1 MSGAGGGAAIRPL
14 IACAAG
20 LYTAVIG
27 FRVTVALAA
36 VHLGLS
42 PASIG
47 LVLATFALVPMLLAV
62 RGGQLID
69 RVGVRRPMLVGAGL
83 CGLGALAC
91 AALPHPV
98 VLALSAGLVGVGM
111 MGFHLGMQHA
121 AGEIGGHAR
130 RTANFNLLTMS
141 FSISGLLGPPLVGL
155 VIDTAGHRQAFALS
169 AVLMG
174 ATWIAASRYPFER
187 HLPRH
192 PAPAVVEDAAATGA
206 QQTDPP
212 PPDRRGSPGAS
223 EPAAAALRS
232 DVGADAAMAAV
243 TAPRGAGAAFS
254 LLGAPRLRRLLLAS
268 LLASAS
274 WDVYQFVLPLHA
286 GSIGLSASSVGLSIA
301 AFSAG
306 SLSVRLL
313 LPRLLAHMHPARWMQ
328 VALAVCV
335 LAYAAAP
342 FAGRLGTLVA
352 LSFLIG
358 IGPGIAQPL
367 LMAALHTASPPG
379 RAGEAAG
386 LRMTLLSAMQLAV
399 PVGFGLAAGVLGTA
413 PLFWIYAG
421 TAAVI
426 GLGLAR
432 AERR

>member
-1 MSGAGGGAAIRPL
+1 VTGAGGGAAIRPL

-69 RVGVRRPMLVGAGL
+69 RVGVRRPMLVGAAL

-187 HLPRH
+187 HLPRQGAAPRAE
-192 PAPAVVEDAAATGA
+192 PADGDAAAATSI
-206 QQTDPP
+206 PP
-212 PPDRRGSPGAS
+212 APD
-223 EPAAAALRS
+223 
-232 DVGADAAMAAV
+232 ADAATAAV
-243 TAPRGAGAAFS
+243 EAPRGAAAAFA

-313 LPRLLAHMHPARWMQ
+313 LPRLLVHMHPARWMQ

-342 FAGRLGTLVA
+342 FADRLGTLVA

>member
-69 RVGVRRPMLVGAGL
+69 RVGVRRPMLVGAAL
-83 CGLGALAC
+83 CGLGAMAC

-121 AGEIGGHAR
+121 AGEIGGPAR
-130 RTANFNLLTMS
+130 RTVNFNLLTMS

-155 VIDTAGHRQAFALS
+155 VIDAAGHRQAFALS

-187 HLPRH
+187 HLPRQ
-192 PAPAVVEDAAATGA
+192 DAARPAEPTGGDSP
-206 QQTDPP
+206 TSTPIPP
-212 PPDRRGSPGAS
+212 AS
-223 EPAAAALRS
+223 
-232 DVGADAAMAAV
+232 DADAATAAV
-243 TAPRGAGAAFS
+243 QAPRGVPAAFS

-313 LPRLLAHMHPARWMQ
+313 LPRLLAHMHPTRWMQ

-342 FAGRLGTLVA
+342 FADRLGALVA

>member
-1 MSGAGGGAAIRPL
+1 VSGAGGGAAIRPL

-130 RTANFNLLTMS
+130 RTSNFNLLTMS

-187 HLPRH
+187 HLPRQDAARRAEPAGSDSPTSTSIP
-192 PAPAVVEDAAATGA
+192 PAPD
-206 QQTDPP
+206 
-212 PPDRRGSPGAS
+212 
-223 EPAAAALRS
+223 
-232 DVGADAAMAAV
+232 ADAATAAV
-243 TAPRGAGAAFS
+243 QAPRGAPAAFS

-342 FAGRLGTLVA
+342 FADRLGALVA

>member
-1 MSGAGGGAAIRPL
+1 VRGGAAAIRPL
-14 IACAAG
+14 IACAAA

-69 RVGVRRPMLVGAGL
+69 RVGVRRPMLVGTAL
-83 CGLGALAC
+83 CAVGALGC
-91 AALPHPV
+91 AVIPHPAM
-98 VLALSAGLVGVGM
+98 LALSAGLVGVGM

-121 AGEIGGHAR
+121 AGEIGGEAR

-141 FSISGLLGPPLVGL
+141 FSVSGLLGPPMVGL
-155 VIDTAGHRQAFALS
+155 VIDSAGHRQAFALS
-169 AVLMG
+169 AALLG
-174 ATWIAASRYPFER
+174 ATWLAASRYPFER
-187 HLPRH
+187 HLPGQDRPPGE
-192 PAPAVVEDAAATGA
+192 PAPVQAAPVASDAS
-206 QQTDPP
+206 PP
-212 PPDRRGSPGAS
+212 RTT
-223 EPAAAALRS
+223 ALPLQ
-232 DVGADAAMAAV
+232 ADAATAAV
-243 TAPRGAGAAFS
+243 VAPRGAAAAFS

-286 GSIGLSASSVGLSIA
+286 GAIGLSASSVGLSIA

-313 LPRLLAHMHPARWMQ
+313 LPRLLTHMHPARWMQ
-328 VALAVCV
+328 AALAVCV

-342 FAGRLGTLVA
+342 FAGTLGALVA

-358 IGPGIAQPL
+358 FGPGIAQPL
-367 LMAALHTASPPG
+367 LMAALHAASPPG

-386 LRMTLLSAMQLAV
+386 LRMTLLSAMQLLV

-421 TAAVI
+421 SAALI
-426 GLGLAR
+426 GIALAR

>member
-1 MSGAGGGAAIRPL
+1 MSDAAAIRPL
-14 IACAAG
+14 IACAAA

-69 RVGVRRPMLVGAGL
+69 RVGVRRPMLVGAAL
-83 CGLGALAC
+83 CAVGALGC
-91 AALPHPV
+91 AALLHPAM
-98 VLALSAGLVGVGM
+98 LALSAGLVGVGM

-121 AGEIGGHAR
+121 AGEIGGDTR

-141 FSISGLLGPPLVGL
+141 FSVSGLLGPPMVGL
-155 VIDTAGHRQAFALS
+155 IIDTAGYRQAFALS
-169 AVLMG
+169 AALLG
-174 ATWIAASRYPFER
+174 ATWLAASRYPFER

-192 PAPAVVEDAAATGA
+192 GAEPAVAPEPPGPLEPPKATPLPPDADAAA
-206 QQTDPP
+206 
-212 PPDRRGSPGAS
+212 
-223 EPAAAALRS
+223 
-232 DVGADAAMAAV
+232 AAV
-243 TAPRGAGAAFS
+243 EAPRGASAAFS

-306 SLSVRLL
+306 SLSVRLM

-328 VALAVCV
+328 AALAVCV

-342 FAGRLGTLVA
+342 FAGTLGTLVA

-367 LMAALHTASPPG
+367 LMAALHAASPPG

-386 LRMTLLSAMQLAV
+386 LRMTLLSAMQLLV
-399 PVGFGLAAGVLGTA
+399 PVGFGLAAGLLGTA
-413 PLFWIYAG
+413 PLFWLYAG
-421 TAAVI
+421 TAAAI
-426 GLGLAR
+426 GIVLAR